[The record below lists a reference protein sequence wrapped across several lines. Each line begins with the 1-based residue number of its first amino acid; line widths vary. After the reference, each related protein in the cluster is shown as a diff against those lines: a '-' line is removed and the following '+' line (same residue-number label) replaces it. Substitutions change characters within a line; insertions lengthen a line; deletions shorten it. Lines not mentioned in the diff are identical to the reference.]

1 MTGSRLMRASFLRP
15 SLLAL
20 ASAAMLAACG
30 GGGGDSG
37 GSTSTSL
44 AITADNANAAARA
57 GVAGMTTSGVAGTAD
72 SGLFGTAA
80 PLAAVDVQVRRAQAL
95 AARALGRSQ
104 IAASQ
109 TVSCSVSGN
118 MTVSFD
124 DKNGNGAFDAV
135 GESFSIAASNCVE
148 EVGQLINGSVTLTLN
163 QISSATSL
171 TLGLNFGSF
180 SAADTAAGYTASI
193 NGSLTATRS
202 SGTLVT
208 VRSDALT
215 VGLTAGGSSHTY
227 GVTGMLATA
236 DYNSTRISQTLSG
249 TFSSSDFGGKS
260 VKVSTPVAV
269 QTLAADD
276 YPSSGTVLVEGSTGS
291 AVKLEAVNATQV
303 RQSLDANG
311 DGKFES
317 TVVKLWSELF

>member
-1 MTGSRLMRASFLRP
+1 MTGSRFVRASFLRP

-37 GSTSTSL
+37 GSSSTQL
-44 AITADNANAAARA
+44 AITSDNATAVAQAGLAGLNA
-57 GVAGMTTSGVAGTAD
+57 SGVAGTAD
-72 SGLFGTAA
+72 SGLFGSAA

-95 AARALGRSQ
+95 AARSLGRSQ

-109 TVSCSVSGN
+109 TVPCTISGS
-118 MTVSFD
+118 MTVSLD
-124 DKNGNGAFDAV
+124 DKNGNGAFDVV
-135 GESFSIAASNCVE
+135 GESFSIATSNCVE
-148 EVGQLINGSVTLTLN
+148 EVGDLFNGSITLTLN
-163 QISSATSL
+163 QISSPTSMV
-171 TLGLNFGSF
+171 LGLSFNNFS
-180 SAADTAAGYTASI
+180 SANTVTSSAASI

-202 SGTLVT
+202 SATLVS
-208 VRSDALT
+208 VRSDVLT
-215 VGLTAGGSSHTY
+215 VGLTTAGTPHTY
-227 GVTGMLATA
+227 SVTGMVATA
-236 DYNSTRISQTLSG
+236 DYTSTRLLQTLSG
-249 TFSSSDFGGKS
+249 TYSSSDFGGKS

-269 QTLAADD
+269 QTLVADD

-291 AVKLEAVNATQV
+291 AVKLEAVSATQV

-311 DGKFES
+311 DGTFES